1 MTLTWFVLA
10 ALRGACVLG
19 AALAAMVLL
28 RRASA
33 ATRRLVLVLA
43 FVAVAL
49 LPIAT
54 AVVPPLH
61 VRGAASAT
69 TDRAALAIAST
80 PDPVAEPRAV
90 EDGVATAAASRAT
103 RARES
108 SAWRPSLAQI
118 VFALWA
124 LGAAAVLARLG
135 VGMSR
140 ARRLA
145 RDARHLEGRSIGGRW
160 VQIRSSAAI
169 ETPAVTGVLSPVI
182 LLPREAAGW
191 TAERRELVLAHE
203 LAHVARHDCLAHII
217 VQVACALHWFDP
229 LAWLAARRLRTERE
243 LAADDRVLAGGA
255 RASSYAEH
263 LLALATM
270 HVDPSVPAGALALA
284 EPSQVVLRIRALLS
298 ADRSRAPLGRAR
310 LAIVGACGIALAAAV
325 AGATPDRAPA
335 RAASPPDASG
345 KVVRRGGAA
354 LDGIAGEL
362 TLDPA
367 LQAIAEDETD
377 RLVADWQPRAATVV
391 ILDPRTGEVLA
402 MTSRAS
408 DPKVEVAAQRAYTP
422 GSTIKPFV
430 VAAALEE
437 GAIQPTQTFGLQHGM
452 FTYDGHTFHDA
463 STHRALDVAGILAV
477 SSNVGMVKIFDALGG
492 ARLATWT
499 QRFHLAG
506 TAPVQLPDVA
516 AGAVPARIDD
526 HSSSGAAVAIG
537 EGVRATPIQLAASF
551 AALAN
556 GGVYHAPTLI
566 KHADAG
572 DRVLTQATATTVLA
586 MLEGVVDG
594 PDGTGKAARVDG
606 VRVAGKTGTAQ
617 LARGE
622 YYASFVGAAPLEH
635 PRYVILVAAEAPH
648 DHGSGGKVA
657 APVAGRILKRALA
670 R

>member
-33 ATRRLVLVLA
+33 AARRLVLVLA
-43 FVAVAL
+43 FVTVAL

-54 AVVPPLH
+54 AVLPPLH
-61 VRGAASAT
+61 LRGTASAR
-69 TDRAALAIAST
+69 TDRAALAMAST

-90 EDGVATAAASRAT
+90 EGEVATAAAPHAT
-103 RARES
+103 RVGES
-108 SAWRPSLAQI
+108 SGWRPSLVQV

-135 VGMSR
+135 VGVWR

-145 RDARHLEGRSIGGRW
+145 RDARHIEGCSIDGRW

-182 LLPREAAGW
+182 LLPREAADW

-203 LAHVARHDCLAHII
+203 LAHVARRDCLAHMI

-243 LAADDRVLAGGA
+243 LAADDRVLDGGA

-263 LLALATM
+263 LLALATA
-270 HVDPSVPAGALALA
+270 HADPSVLAGALALA
-284 EPSQVVLRIRALLS
+284 EPSQVALRIRALLS
-298 ADRSRAPLGRAR
+298 PDRSRAPLGRAR
-310 LAIVGACGIALAAAV
+310 LAIVGACSVVLAAGV
-325 AGATPDRAPA
+325 ACATPDHAPA

-354 LDGIAGEL
+354 LDGIAGDL

-391 ILDPRTGEVLA
+391 ILDPHTGEVLA

-408 DPKVEVAAQRAYTP
+408 DPKVEVAAQRVYTP

-437 GAIQPTQTFGLQHGM
+437 GVIQPAQKFVLEHGTFAYG
-452 FTYDGHTFHDA
+452 GHTFHDA
-463 STHRALDVAGILAV
+463 SSHRVLDVAGILAV
-477 SSNVGMVKIFDALGG
+477 SSNVGMVKIFDVLGG

-499 QRFHLAG
+499 QRFHVAD
-506 TAPVQLPDVA
+506 TAPLQLPDVA
-516 AGAVPARIDD
+516 AGAVPTTIDD
-526 HSSSGAAVAIG
+526 HSFSGAAVAIG

-572 DRVLTQATATTVLA
+572 ERVLTEATATTVLA

-617 LARGE
+617 LARGD
-622 YYASFVGAAPLEH
+622 YYSSFVGTAPLEQ
-635 PRYVILVAAEAPH
+635 PRYVILVAAEAPR